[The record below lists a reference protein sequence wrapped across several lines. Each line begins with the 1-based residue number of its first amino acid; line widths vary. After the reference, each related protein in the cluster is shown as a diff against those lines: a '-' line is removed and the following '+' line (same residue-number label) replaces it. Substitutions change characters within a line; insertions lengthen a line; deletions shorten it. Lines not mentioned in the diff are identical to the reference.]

1 MKASQYTSR
10 WGIVNKH
17 TALHALKEACK
28 GAHSFAACLQM
39 MAIFLG
45 LGADEILSISSSVLW
60 LLVILLV
67 LLPGPQRLTDLHV
80 RTNILGIQFISIH
93 QQYLAGWPVKEV
105 LLAPGAGRNTFGTFL
120 GGNGTEN
127 TPDVFR
133 HNNCEQFFEQ
143 LSRYLS
149 SVFFIFSQKKKR
161 EAKLIYVEY

>member
-1 MKASQYTSR
+1 MYCASSMKASQYTSR

-93 QQYLAGWPVKEV
+93 QQYHCRVAHQRSFVGTW
-105 LLAPGAGRNTFGTFL
+105 GRKKHVRN
-120 GGNGTEN
+120 
-127 TPDVFR
+127 
-133 HNNCEQFFEQ
+133 FFWG
-143 LSRYLS
+143 
-149 SVFFIFSQKKKR
+149 KR
-161 EAKLIYVEY
+161 D